1 MPMRNFLRHLD
12 HLRRDHTQGLTRWL
26 FKQIGRDRH
35 LVPNL
40 LPASEVKQIMV
51 LRDNKR
57 IGNMYF
63 MLPFL
68 RELRQA
74 YPDAKIDLMLIDA
87 HQASIFDYL
96 GLNQIFISNF
106 SFYSIPQ
113 FLRTLLRCRKTV
125 YDLVIMPHRSASD
138 TLIGGFLRAKN
149 KVAFW
154 GPETVAVFPHAFRVE
169 QRSNHAARSALTL
182 LQELGH
188 PTNHPDHHRMAFS
201 SEEMQKGEE
210 VVRALRGNAGLC
222 VGYFRGA
229 RGNKVI
235 SNTHWHEIRRKFD
248 QASDNTI
255 QWLEIL
261 SPDIEQPLIAGT
273 PTYASADLR
282 ELAAVTRSLDLFIC
296 GDTGPLHLADA
307 AGARCLGLFTA
318 TSIEHYGC
326 LGQTC
331 TNLSNIEQL
340 DPFQILGNLA
350 LHGKPEG
357 APP

>member
-1 MPMRNFLRHLD
+1 
-12 HLRRDHTQGLTRWL
+12 
-26 FKQIGRDRH
+26 
-35 LVPNL
+35 
-40 LPASEVKQIMV
+40 
-51 LRDNKR
+51 
-57 IGNMYF
+57 
-63 MLPFL
+63 
-68 RELRQA
+68 
-74 YPDAKIDLMLIDA
+74 
-87 HQASIFDYL
+87 
-96 GLNQIFISNF
+96 
-106 SFYSIPQ
+106 
-113 FLRTLLRCRKTV
+113 
-125 YDLVIMPHRSASD
+125 MPHRSASD

-210 VVRALRGNAGLC
+210 VVRALRGDAGLC

-340 DPFQILGNLA
+340 DPLQILGNLA